1 MKKFR
6 FFKRKTSGNV
16 ARERLKQ
23 LLLNDRMSLSADLAE
38 KIHKDLIRCISKYL
52 EIDEN
57 KVSVRFDKDSETE
70 EAYITAV
77 IPVISMKQR
86 R

>member
-1 MKKFR
+1 MRKFR

-38 KIHKDLIRCISKYL
+38 KIHKDLARCISKYL

-57 KVSVRFDKDSETE
+57 TISVKFEKNPETD
-70 EAYITAV
+70 EACIKAV

>member
-23 LLLNDRMSLSADLAE
+23 LLLNDRMNLSADLAE
-38 KIHKDLIRCISKYL
+38 RIHKDLSRSISKYL
-52 EIDEN
+52 EIDE
-57 KVSVRFDKDSETE
+57 KMISIKFDKNPDSDETF
-70 EAYITAV
+70 IRAV